1 MMKGAKWRALFC
13 FIAAI
18 AAGCFAAACAE
29 EHVHEYEAVV
39 TPPTCTEQGYTT
51 YTCPEDGESYVDDYV
66 EPLGHTPAAAVRENE
81 TAATCTEAGSYEEAV
96 YCAVCGTELS
106 RRTVETEAL
115 GHEWDEGTLTT
126 APTCTQD
133 GVRTFRCTRCSE
145 GKTETAAATG
155 HIPGPEA
162 TCTQAQVCLQC
173 DAVLTEALGHDW
185 DEGTTEQ
192 EATCLQEGSVL
203 YACSRCDEVRRESTP
218 KGAHM
223 PETVP
228 GKDATCTDDGL
239 TEGSKCS
246 VCGTVLKEQ
255 EEIPAKGH
263 TPSEAKKENEKAAT
277 CTEEGS
283 YDEVVIC
290 SVCGVEI
297 SREQVKVEKAAHT
310 WVENTEEGYLVSAA
324 TCIAQ
329 AVYYKSCSA
338 CGANSEETF
347 AYGEFAAHTPE
358 TVLGKDATCTDDGL
372 TEGSKCSVCGTVLKE
387 QEEIPAKGHTP
398 SEAKKENEKAA
409 TCTEEGSY
417 DEVVICSVCGE
428 EISRKQVTVDKAAH
442 TWVENAEEGYLV
454 SAATC
459 TAQAVYYK
467 SCSACGTKSEET
479 FAYGELA
486 SHTPVT
492 VPGKDATCTDDGL
505 TEGSKCSVCGTV
517 LKEQEEIP
525 AKGHTPSEAKKENEK
540 AATCTEEGSYDE
552 VVICSVCGVE
562 ISREQ
567 VKVEK
572 AAHTWVENTEEG
584 YLVSAATCIAQA
596 VYYKSCSACGAKG
609 TETFEYGEFAAHTP
623 ETVPGKAA
631 TCFAP
636 GLTEGSKCSVCGE
649 VITEQQKI
657 EALSHTFNG
666 NAVCSVCGGI
676 DMSKPEKGSGSTV
689 AVHDPSVIIAYA
701 DSYGIVYPEDGDG
714 RQKVYFVFGTQL
726 AAAYSFDMESWVA
739 FTPTFYEEGTTTV
752 STDHTKIFASAA
764 AWPGYADANTIKG
777 NLWAPDIIYNTKLEK
792 WCLYYSMS
800 GDSSNFRSSVFM
812 MTADKLTGPY
822 VFKDFVVFSGFNKGT
837 GAGVEDYKKVTGE
850 SSVPERYSNDKGA
863 WNNNYGVSCI
873 DPAVLYDEAGDLWM
887 FYGSWSG
894 GIFLLKLDNET
905 GLRDTSRTYGSG
917 GQPIYDT
924 EEKTALR
931 EDPYLGIHVAGGWYV
946 SGEGPYVEYIDG
958 YYYLF
963 LSYGFYSPDG
973 GYNMR
978 VFRAKDITGDYVDPD
993 GTWAVYGER
1002 NGNNY
1007 GADVSHGLSFMQNY
1021 KWSWWTGPASIAQG
1035 HNSVLTDDGNVYLV
1049 YHIKY
1054 DDGTIQHNVEVHRL
1068 VEGKEG
1074 GWYLV
1079 APFQK
1084 SEHDRIVTDA
1094 EEADLAGGWSIL
1106 IHKPIANYGAMAYNT
1121 DVAVTLNAD
1130 GTVSGVY
1137 NGTWSVSGQ
1146 YITIELEGE
1155 GTFNGVLMEQQIEGI
1170 DGEQLTYTFTAM
1182 NENGL
1187 CVWGARFTDELAAQL
1202 MADRITFPDT
1212 ILGDLDFEM
1221 QGLWGTTIAY
1231 SSSDTTVLANDGKF
1245 TAPATDTELTLTVTV
1260 SIGSASISR
1269 TKEFTIKGL
1278 SEDSIKEM
1286 LPEPIADD
1294 GYLVKAEPGAGGS
1307 IAPIGELSNYTGVSF
1322 TFRVKDVKT
1331 DWDVMFRTANGT
1343 QVYLSVLNY
1352 KNVNIFEA
1360 SATLSEEGEQFLTEN
1375 GYGVTG
1381 FNHVIFL
1388 DEVEANQENGSVA
1401 TISYNVDGSIAF
1413 YRNGVLMLTY
1423 AADTEIG
1430 TGTVSDLVRTMVAQV
1445 RTQGLS
1451 VVYPVSNVIIG
1462 YAADYDENKVPEERP
1477 VEETLGKDNG
1487 DGTYD
1492 LGFNTWEP
1500 SLIKEVTGDFKVV
1513 YDFNVK
1519 APSNTTAGN
1528 GIYYLNWIVKIGNW
1542 VLRSDYYSMDAA
1554 NNFADVGSAV
1564 SYSAYIDWSDYCEA
1578 YRDADVILTIQR
1590 TGVKVVV
1597 TADVTSLWTGDE
1609 FTYTA
1614 TYANFG
1620 PDNTTVSLGGQNCLI
1635 NVYNVT
1641 TESGEGPVEP
1651 EFPMAYP
1658 AMPDVAETGLSVSF
1672 TLANAVYE
1680 AGDPDST
1687 WNALLSAGGYV
1698 ITFGNLDA
1706 YSTTG
1711 ALTGMNLYPSNSQFG
1726 GANWDGLFG
1735 QGTIKVTIDITK
1747 DSIVFY
1753 RNGMPIIQYVREGGL
1768 QAEIDFVGPFI
1779 DAFLAEVAE
1788 NGFTFAE
1795 VAYDITNVVVGT
1807 VQETDFEVGT
1817 TDNSTGYTG
1826 NTPLWKS
1833 TIQKGQKITV
1843 TGTATSSGAGQW
1855 NSPFAYLWTGDTA
1868 SLDFRADNFLNGVD
1882 EGNDQSGTEANVT
1895 GFNFH
1900 IAKTWQGFDP
1910 ATANG
1915 SDWVASLISHYQ
1927 QEFTCTITWDYS
1939 EANKIVVQYS
1949 FKWEDA
1955 TFNQQYTITPQ
1966 SDDLLESYS
1975 IGLGVDCAYYHV
1987 TGMTVE

>member
-81 TAATCTEAGSYEEAV
+81 TAATCTEAGSYEEVV
-96 YCAVCGTELS
+96 YCSVCKEEIS
-106 RRTVETEAL
+106 RKRVQTEAL

-246 VCGTVLKEQ
+246 VCGTILKEQ

-277 CTEEGS
+277 CTEAGS
-283 YDEVVIC
+283 YDEVV
-290 SVCGVEI
+290 
-297 SREQVKVEKAAHT
+297 
-310 WVENTEEGYLVSAA
+310 Y
-324 TCIAQ
+324 
-329 AVYYKSCSA
+329 
-338 CGANSEETF
+338 
-347 AYGEFAAHTPE
+347 
-358 TVLGKDATCTDDGL
+358 
-372 TEGSKCSVCGTVLKE
+372 
-387 QEEIPAKGHTP
+387 
-398 SEAKKENEKAA
+398 
-409 TCTEEGSY
+409 
-417 DEVVICSVCGE
+417 CSVCGE

-442 TWVENAEEGYLV
+442 IWVENAGEGYLV

-467 SCSACGTKSEET
+467 SCSACGAKSEET
-479 FAYGELA
+479 FAYGEL
-486 SHTPVT
+486 
-492 VPGKDATCTDDGL
+492 G
-505 TEGSKCSVCGTV
+505 
-517 LKEQEEIP
+517 
-525 AKGHTPSEAKKENEK
+525 
-540 AATCTEEGSYDE
+540 
-552 VVICSVCGVE
+552 
-562 ISREQ
+562 
-567 VKVEK
+567 
-572 AAHTWVENTEEG
+572 
-584 YLVSAATCIAQA
+584 
-596 VYYKSCSACGAKG
+596 
-609 TETFEYGEFAAHTP
+609 AHTP
-623 ETVPGKAA
+623 ETVPGQAA
-631 TCFAP
+631 TCYCP
-636 GLTEGSKCSVCGE
+636 GLTEGSKCSVCGK
-649 VITEQQKI
+649 VLTEQQKT
-657 EALSHTFNG
+657 EALPHTFGG
-666 NAVCSVCGGI
+666 NAVCSVCGAI
-676 DMSKPEKGSGSTV
+676 DMSRPEKGSGSTV

-701 DSYGIVYPEDGDG
+701 DSYGIVYPEGGDG

-752 STDHTKIFASAA
+752 SNDYYKVFQTVADWS
-764 AWPGYADANTIKG
+764 GYKTSETVLGNT
-777 NLWAPDIIYNTKLEK
+777 WAPDIIYNPELEE
-792 WCLYYSMS
+792 WCVYYSLS
-800 GDSSNFRSSVFM
+800 GDGNGHKQSSVYL
-812 MTADKLTGPY
+812 MTSSSITGPY
-822 VFKDFVVFSGFNKGT
+822 VYAGSVVYSGMTNNT
-837 GAGVEDYKKVTGE
+837 SGAGNADYEKVTGV
-850 SSVPERYSNDKGA
+850 STIPDRYLTKGA
-863 WNNNYGVSCI
+863 WSNNYGVHCI
-873 DPAVLYDEAGDLWM
+873 DPAVMYDEAGELWL

-894 GIFLLKLDNET
+894 GIALLKLDNQT
-905 GLRDTSRTYGSG
+905 GLRDLNYNYGYEGNDAVWEGTSLVY
-917 GQPIYDT
+917 
-924 EEKTALR
+924 
-931 EDPYLGIHVAGGWYV
+931 DPYMGIHIAGGWWV

-963 LSYGFYSPDG
+963 MSYGGYAPDG

-978 VFRAKDITGDYVDPD
+978 VFRSKDIRGRYTDPD
-993 GTWAVYGER
+993 GTWAVFGSG
-1002 NGNNY
+1002 GNNF

-1021 KWSWWTGPASIAQG
+1021 KWSWWTGPASLSQG
-1035 HNSVLTDDGNVYLV
+1035 HNSAVVDSDGNAYLV

-1068 VEGKEG
+1068 VKAAEGADS
-1074 GWYLV
+1074 WYLV

-1094 EEADLAGGWSIL
+1094 EEADLAGGWNVL
-1106 IHKPIANYGAMAYNT
+1106 IHKPIANYVGMQYNT
-1121 DVAVTLNAD
+1121 DVAVTLNED
-1130 GTVSGVY
+1130 GTVSGAY
-1137 NGTWSVSGQ
+1137 TGNWSVSGQ
-1146 YITIELEGE
+1146 YITITLGSE

-1170 DGEQLTYTFTAM
+1170 DGKQLTYTFTAM
-1182 NENGL
+1182 NGDGL
-1187 CVWGARFTDELAAQL
+1187 CVWGARFTDELAAEL

-1212 ILGDLDFEM
+1212 ILGDLGFET

-1231 SSSDTTVLANDGKF
+1231 SSSNTDVLQNNGTF
-1245 TAPATDTELTLTVTV
+1245 TAPAQDTELTLKVTV
-1260 SIGSASISR
+1260 SIGSASISK

-1278 SEDSIKEM
+1278 SEDSIKQM
-1286 LPEPIADD
+1286 LPNSIADD

-1307 IAPIGELSNYTGVSF
+1307 IAPIGKLSNYTGVSF

-1352 KNVNIFEA
+1352 KNVNIFESA
-1360 SATLSEEGEQFLTEN
+1360 ATLSEEGEQFLTEN
-1375 GYGVTG
+1375 GYDVTG

-1388 DEVEANQENGSVA
+1388 NEVKANQENGSVA
-1401 TISYNVDGSIAF
+1401 TISYNVDGSITF

-1423 AADTEIG
+1423 AADTAIG
-1430 TGTVSDLVRTMVAQV
+1430 TGTVSDLVNTMVAQV
-1445 RTQGLS
+1445 RTLGLS
-1451 VVYPVSNVIIG
+1451 VVYPVSNVIVAR
-1462 YAADYDENKVPEERP
+1462 AADYDASMVPPAREP
-1477 VEETLGKDNG
+1477 IETLGTDNG
-1487 DGTYD
+1487 DGTYK
-1492 LGFNTWEP
+1492 LGFNTWES
-1500 SLIKEVTGDFKVV
+1500 SLVKEVKGDFKVI

-1519 APSNTTAGN
+1519 APSNTTAGK

-1554 NNFADVGSAV
+1554 NNFAGVGSAV
-1564 SYSAYIDWSDYCEA
+1564 SYSANIDWSDYCEA

-1609 FTYTA
+1609 FIYTA

-1620 PDNTTVSLGGQNCLI
+1620 PDNTTVSLGGENCLI

-1641 TESGEGPVEP
+1641 AESGEAPVVPPHEHSFG
-1651 EFPMAYP
+1651 EYEG
-1658 AMPDVAETGLSVSF
+1658 DVATCECGATKVKYVVGSTTAEVIFESKDNAEVVDRSADSDPEGWWGTPVGLIDVSGDF
-1672 TLANAVYE
+1672 AVRYYWKNAADQKFYHNAVLEMTDGTNYFDMNILNGSSAWGSFMTNFGTVTHEGTVTKNGVESTPPVPTSPAGFSCLGDYSASLVRIGSTLIVRQKIELENGDIWE
-1680 AGDPDST
+1680 AVD
-1687 WNALLSAGGYV
+1687 
-1698 ITFGNLDA
+1698 TFSGF
-1706 YSTTG
+1706 T
-1711 ALTGMNLYPSNSQFG
+1711 
-1726 GANWDGLFG
+1726 
-1735 QGTIKVTIDITK
+1735 TID
-1747 DSIVFY
+1747 
-1753 RNGMPIIQYVREGGL
+1753 L
-1768 QAEIDFVGPFI
+1768 
-1779 DAFLAEVAE
+1779 
-1788 NGFTFAE
+1788 
-1795 VAYDITNVVVGT
+1795 T
-1807 VQETDFEVGT
+1807 VQINGNPYFADDLRVTVGEMNKTGTMAVDFEVGT
-1817 TDNSTGYTG
+1817 AGNGTGYTG
-1826 NTPLWKS
+1826 NTPLWTS
-1833 TIQKGQKITV
+1833 TIQQGQKITV
-1843 TGTATSSGAGQW
+1843 TGTATSSGENAW
-1855 NSPFAYLWTGDTA
+1855 NAPLAYLWTGETA
-1868 SLDFRADNFLNGVD
+1868 SLNFRADDWVNGVD
-1882 EGNDQSGTEANVT
+1882 ADPDQIT
-1895 GFNFH
+1895 GVSPVEVDAFNFS
-1900 IAKTWQGFDP
+1900 IAKEWKGFTSADL
-1910 ATANG
+1910 NV
-1915 SDWVASLISHYQ
+1915 DWRASLIDHYQ
-1927 QEFTCTITWDYS
+1927 QGAFDCTVTWDYS

-1949 FKWEDA
+1949 FKWENA
-1955 TFNQQYTITPQ
+1955 TFNQQYTVTPITG
-1966 SDDLLESYS
+1966 SLESIYS
-1975 IGLGVDCAYYHV
+1975 IGLGVDYAYYHV